1 MYNWWW
7 AWCWLWCGCCSEC
20 WCWCWWGCWC
30 CSVGCLALNLTL
42 PASELPLPWVP
53 TTLGVSDSS
62 SSSAPRLRNLTN
74 PSSSTSIVEPVVGV
88 CSWIPP
94 PPPCC
99 TGVCLPRLS
108 EFLRVCIP
116 LPCRFNEPR
125 PSCGKW
131 PMVPDLRMECLSK
144 VPATT
149 TILFSIYSPML
160 GKEIVCL
167 LCFQFF
173 LFFFRFVTVRGV
185 SRLGKPIIWVSEYAE
200 ELFVISLVLFFFGM
214 GALLMESGYDILW
227 HVNAPLS
234 VGPRKG
240 LTEKCARWKL
250 FF

>member
-1 MYNWWW
+1 M
-7 AWCWLWCGCCSEC
+7 
-20 WCWCWWGCWC
+20 
-30 CSVGCLALNLTL
+30 NLTL

-74 PSSSTSIVEPVVGV
+74 PSSATSIVEPVVGV
-88 CSWIPP
+88 CSWTAPP
-94 PPPCC
+94 PLPCC

-149 TILFSIYSPML
+149 ILLFSTRYDTKRDYCSF
-160 GKEIVCL
+160 IVL
-167 LCFQFF
+167 
-173 LFFFRFVTVRGV
+173 LFFFLSLRPPR
-185 SRLGKPIIWVSEYAE
+185 SSWR
-200 ELFVISLVLFFFGM
+200 IS
-214 GALLMESGYDILW
+214 S
-227 HVNAPLS
+227 
-234 VGPRKG
+234 K
-240 LTEKCARWKL
+240 
-250 FF
+250 